1 MRSPVGKIAF
11 VGFLIILVSVATLLV
26 QYITKNLAEMN
37 LIVPAI
43 LLALGFV
50 VFIVGWFMS

>member
-1 MRSPVGKIAF
+1 MGKIAF